1 MKVDYEGNL
10 YIKVGRKYLKTDI
23 DTTYIEKLQ
32 KQIKDLEKE
41 KADFD
46 RALITTQNR
55 YFPLEIRY
63 LEANLILEDVLNWFV
78 KPLTRYSFTDADKEH
93 LERAEKFLKGE
104 KIVASYAKEL
114 KVQWHDLRKNP
125 KDLPSTDDD
134 KLYLV
139 YVYSNSPE
147 KFRFGEYTP
156 VVCLWNYDFC
166 RFDILESTIGDSAVN
181 TKNILKWRELESC

>member
-1 MKVDYEGNL
+1 MTNEQFYETIKNMKLDDSSKFNLASIANFIDYFSLSDKMTENYNDQL
-10 YIKVGRKYLKTDI
+10 FEIACA
-23 DTTYIEKLQ
+23 
-32 KQIKDLEKE
+32 LEK
-41 KADFD
+41 
-46 RALITTQNR
+46 
-55 YFPLEIRY
+55 
-63 LEANLILEDVLNWFV
+63 
-78 KPLTRYSFTDADKEH
+78 SFTIKWH
-93 LERAEKFLKGE
+93 NLK
-104 KIVASYAKEL
+104 
-114 KVQWHDLRKNP
+114 KNP
-125 KDLPSTDDD
+125 NDLPTTDDD